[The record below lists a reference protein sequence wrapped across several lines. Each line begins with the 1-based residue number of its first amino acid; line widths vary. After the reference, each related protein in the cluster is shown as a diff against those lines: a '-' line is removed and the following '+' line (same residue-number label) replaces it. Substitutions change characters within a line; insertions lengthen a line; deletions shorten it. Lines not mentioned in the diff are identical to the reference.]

1 VGLTFLEPLLAGGPW
16 AAVLVICAPMA
27 AIVIMFVFA
36 MVLVEKSERVD
47 AIQAMA
53 ELVKALRPGTR
64 KPRP

>member
-1 VGLTFLEPLLAGGPW
+1 
-16 AAVLVICAPMA
+16 MA